1 MAKMTGGQ
9 AVVES
14 LIAQGVTTVFGIV
27 SVHNLHIFDA
37 LRDATEQGRIRFIG
51 GRHEHALVC
60 MADGYARATGTPGVL
75 ITSSGPGAAD
85 SVGALGESY
94 HSSVPVLEIT
104 TDIEHDLVNKGHGS
118 THEPKDQLG
127 MFSSVSGWQSMAESV
142 ADVPNQI
149 AGAMEHLKTQH
160 PRPAVV
166 VIPTDLLGESAD
178 VEIIPARELP
188 KAKAEQAS
196 VTRAAELLAS
206 AKNLVLWGGKG
217 VMTSGASAE
226 LVELAELLGAP
237 VVTGDGGKG
246 AIPEDHPLALGSS
259 LGGRLWGKNPLHEY
273 IANCDVAL
281 VAGGSLPYRSTTGVG
296 LKLPK
301 QLIQIDIDPA
311 MFGRN
316 YPVEVGLAGD
326 AKAVLRQL
334 LDALSNRE
342 PSSSSGHAE
351 AMDLR
356 LKSQAS
362 VREQFPNELHMW
374 EAIRGILPRDATIV
388 FDSTM
393 PVYCA
398 ERCFPAY
405 EPLTYHLPHGW
416 VSVGYGFAASLG
428 MKAALPNRP
437 VVCVTGDGG
446 FQYNMQELGTA
457 VQYGLAP
464 VVLIFNDNAWGS
476 LKFHQD
482 QSMGGRNFGV
492 HLENP
497 DFRKLAEAY
506 AVDAVRVD
514 NLDQLLWELQRALNG
529 DRIQIIEVVIPNG
542 LSNFR

>member
-14 LIAQGVTTVFGIV
+14 LIAQGITTVFGIV

-37 LRDATEQGRIRFIG
+37 LREASEQGHIRFIG

-104 TDIEHDLVNKGHGS
+104 TDIEHDIVNKGHGS
-118 THEPKDQLG
+118 THEARNQLG
-127 MFSSVSGWQSMAESV
+127 MFASVSGWQSMAESV
-142 ADVPNQI
+142 TDIPNQI

-166 VIPTDLLGESAD
+166 IVPTDLLGESAD
-178 VEIIPARELP
+178 VEIIPARDLP
-188 KAKAEQAS
+188 KAQAEQDS
-196 VTRAAELLAS
+196 VTRAAELLVS
-206 AKNLVLWGGKG
+206 AKSLVLWGGKG
-217 VMTSGASAE
+217 VMTSGASSE

-281 VAGGSLPYRSTTGVG
+281 VAGSSLPYRSTAGVG
-296 LKLPK
+296 LKMPK
-301 QLIQIDIDPA
+301 QLIQIDIDSA

-326 AKAVLRQL
+326 TKAVLRQL
-334 LDALSNRE
+334 LNALDDKKSR
-342 PSSSSGHAE
+342 PASGLAE
-351 AMDLR
+351 ATDLR
-356 LKSQAS
+356 LKARAS
-362 VREQFPNELHMW
+362 VQEQFPNELHMW
-374 EAIRGILPRDATIV
+374 EAIRGILPRDATVV

-428 MKAALPNRP
+428 VKAALLNRP
-437 VVCVTGDGG
+437 VICITGDGG
-446 FQYNMQELGTA
+446 FQYNLQELGTA

-492 HLENP
+492 ELENP

-506 AVDAVRVD
+506 AIDAVRVD
-514 NLDQLLWELQRALNG
+514 NLDQLLWELQRALKG

-542 LSNFR
+542 LSSFR